1 MKRED
6 NFGKYVPN
14 LKEYFKETFQ
24 IFDRALTFATEKHK
38 GQTRFNSGEPYINHP
53 IAVAAIV
60 KKYPHNNEMLV
71 AGYLHDTL
79 EDTNT
84 TYEEIEKEF
93 GKKVADLVLE
103 LTNDEAQM
111 NAKGKAEYLLDKMN
125 RMSTEAL
132 IIKLADRLHNVSD
145 FDTAKPKWR
154 TKYKLQTETILDGLK
169 NLNATQ
175 QKLVKDIHNII
186 DKY

>member
-1 MKRED
+1 MS
-6 NFGKYVPN
+6 
-14 LKEYFKETFQ
+14 LKAYM
-24 IFDRALTFATEKHK
+24 FAKEKHN
-38 GQTRFNSGEPYINHP
+38 GQTRFNNGEPYIIHP
-53 IAVAAIV
+53 EAVV
-60 KKYPHNNEMLV
+60 KILEKLNVDESLID
-71 AGYLHDTL
+71 AGFLHDTL

-132 IIKLADRLHNVSD
+132 TIKLADRLHNVSD

-154 TKYKLQTETILDGLK
+154 TKYKLQTETILNGLK

>member
-1 MKRED
+1 MENDLWEEAKKLK
-6 NFGKYVPN
+6 KYWDERDKI
-14 LKEYFKETFQ
+14 LTK
-24 IFDRALTFATEKHK
+24 ALAFATEKHK
-38 GQTRFNSGEPYINHP
+38 GQIRFNSREPYINHP
-53 IAVAAIV
+53 IAVAQIV
-60 KKYPHNNEMLV
+60 SEYPHNNEMLV
-71 AGYLHDTL
+71 AAYLHDTI

-132 IIKLADRLHNVSD
+132 TIKLADRLHNVSD

-154 TKYKLQTETILDGLK
+154 TKYKLQTETILNGLK